1 MLVLSRKP
9 GESIYIGEGIEIMI
23 LQVRGD
29 KVRVGINAP
38 AAIAVDRSEIAV
50 AKRKSPPQSEL

>member
-9 GESIYIGEGIEIMI
+9 GETIYIGEDIEVMI

-29 KVRVGINAP
+29 KVRVGIKAP
-38 AAIAVDRSEIAV
+38 TGMAVDRAEIAA
-50 AKRKSPPQSEL
+50 AKRKSALQSES